1 MIDSRRFILLLVALV
16 TMLPAFSQLDV
27 VRVYIEDGVSDP
39 VLKQNMEANATHLL
53 SSLNSTIILGK
64 SRLKLEDEH
73 FTKEGRECV
82 KDMWESSAMM
92 CPVSSITE
100 KCLSLGE
107 GRGFQIRNIPVEILS
122 ADEDQQEQELVI
134 NFNSAGAI
142 QNVMVALEQH
152 RYIDIINANISVTD
166 LVRRQ
171 TIVEFVENFRTSYN
185 RKDIEYIENVFSD
198 QALIITG
205 SVIKVKENSDN
216 TMQTLGGNSE
226 RIKYTTSSKQEYIK
240 KLKRCFSRNAYINL
254 KFEELEVVRHPMK
267 DHIYGVTL
275 KQHWNSSTYSDVG
288 YLFLMID
295 FTDPEYPCIQV
306 RTWQPDKYS
315 DGKKIDRDE
324 IFELSDFNI

>member
-1 MIDSRRFILLLVALV
+1 MIVCKRLISFVCVCSIAISNF
-16 TMLPAFSQLDV
+16 AQLDV
-27 VRVYIEDGVSDP
+27 VKVQIEDGITDS
-39 VLKQNMEANATHLL
+39 VLKQNMEHNATHFL
-53 SSLNSTIILGK
+53 SLLNSTIISGK
-64 SRLKLEDEH
+64 TRLKLQDTY
-73 FTKEGRECV
+73 FTKEGKECIQS
-82 KDMWESSAMM
+82 MWESSAMF

-107 GRGFQIRNIPVEILS
+107 DKGFQIRNIPIEILS

-134 NFNSAGAI
+134 NFTSTGAI
-142 QNVMVALEQH
+142 HNVMVALENH
-152 RYIDIINANISVTD
+152 RYVDIISANISVTD
-166 LVRRQ
+166 LIRRQ
-171 TIVEFVENFRTSYN
+171 TIIEFVENFRTSYN

-205 SVIKVKENSDN
+205 SVVKVKEDSDN
-216 TMQTLGGNSE
+216 MMQAMYSE
-226 RIKYTTSSKQEYIK
+226 KIRYSTSSKQEYIK

-254 KFEELEVVRHPMK
+254 KFEELEVVRHPIK

-315 DGKKIDRDE
+315 DGRKIDRDE
-324 IFELSDFNI
+324 VFELSDFNI

>member
-1 MIDSRRFILLLVALV
+1 MMSFRRLFLSLLV
-16 TMLPAFSQLDV
+16 LPVAVVSFAQLDV
-27 VRVYIEDGVSDP
+27 VKVHITDGISNP
-39 VLKQNMEANATHLL
+39 LLKQTMENNATVFL
-53 SSLNSTIILGK
+53 SSLNSTIITGK
-64 SRLKLEDEH
+64 SRMKLDDLNY
-73 FTKEGRECV
+73 TKEGKECV
-82 KDMWESSAMM
+82 KDLWATSAMI

-100 KCLSLGE
+100 ICSSLGE
-107 GRGFQIRNIPVEILS
+107 GRGYQIRNIPVEMLA

-134 NFNSAGAI
+134 NFTSDGLI
-142 QNVMVALEQH
+142 HNVMVALENH
-152 RYIDIINANISVTD
+152 RYVDIISANISVTD
-166 LVRRQ
+166 LIRRQ
-171 TIVEFVENFRTSYN
+171 TIIEFVENFRTSYN
-185 RKDIEYIENVFSD
+185 RKDIDYIESVFSD

-205 SVIKVKENSDN
+205 NVVKVKENSDN
-216 TMQTLGGNSE
+216 MIQAMYSE
-226 RIKYTTSSKQEYIK
+226 KIQYSTSSKEEYIK

-254 KFEELEVVRHPMK
+254 KFEELEVVRHPIK

-324 IFELSDFNI
+324 VFELSDFNI

>member
-1 MIDSRRFILLLVALV
+1 MRTIKRLISLFFVFAITISSFA
-16 TMLPAFSQLDV
+16 QLDV
-27 VRVYIEDGVSDP
+27 VKVHVEDGINDP
-39 VLKQNMEANATHLL
+39 VLKQNIEQNATHFL
-53 SSLNSTIILGK
+53 SLLNSTIISGK
-64 SRLKLEDEH
+64 ARLKLQDTF
-73 FTKEGRECV
+73 FTKAGKDCIH
-82 KDMWESSAMM
+82 DMWESSAMF

-107 GRGFQIRNIPVEILS
+107 GKGFQIRNIPVEMLS

-134 NFNSAGAI
+134 NFTSTGI
-142 QNVMVALEQH
+142 IDNVMVALENH
-152 RYIDIINANISVTD
+152 RYVDIISANISVTD
-166 LVRRQ
+166 LIRRQ
-171 TIVEFVENFRTSYN
+171 TIIEFVENFRTSYN

-205 SVIKVKENSDN
+205 SVVKVKEDSDN
-216 TMQTLGGNSE
+216 MIQAMYSE
-226 RIKYTTSSKQEYIK
+226 KIQYSTSSKQEYIK

-254 KFEELEVVRHPMK
+254 KFEELEVVRHPIK

-324 IFELSDFNI
+324 VFELSDFSI